1 MLLAAWP
8 TFSSRFHK
16 ADFLESFYIGGEK
29 YERLLDDIEIDVLNR
44 KVVRPVKPFR
54 KARPSDWLI
63 KASVAIKKLGVK
75 ILILDGNVNRNY

>member
-8 TFSSRFHK
+8 TLSSRFLK

-54 KARPSDWLI
+54 KARPSGLFI
-63 KASVAIKKLGVK
+63 KASVVI
-75 ILILDGNVNRNY
+75 